1 MIEALS
7 NDVIGL
13 ERDIEE
19 KEGITKIHLLKCRWT
34 GNPGYAGNLKWHA
47 DRCRLLPVELEQF
60 DIDPEE
66 PGDFDG

>member
-13 ERDIEE
+13 ERDIEDE
-19 KEGITKIHLLKCRWT
+19 SGITKIHLLKCRWT
-34 GNPGYAGNLKWHA
+34 GNPGYAGNLQWYP
-47 DRCRLLPVELEQF
+47 DRCRLLPTDVEQF
-60 DIDPEE
+60 EIDNE